1 MEAEEE
7 TAFASTLLAA
17 RGVARFLPY
26 PPRDAR
32 PNYTAINFGSTEEI
46 ME

>member
-1 MEAEEE
+1 MKAEEE
-7 TAFASTLLAA
+7 SAFASTFPAA
-17 RGVARFLPY
+17 QGVVHVLPY